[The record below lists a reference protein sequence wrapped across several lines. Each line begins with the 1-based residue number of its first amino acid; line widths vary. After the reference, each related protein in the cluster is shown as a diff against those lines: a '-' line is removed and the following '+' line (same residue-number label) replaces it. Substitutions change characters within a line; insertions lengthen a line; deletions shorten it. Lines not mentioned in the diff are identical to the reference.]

1 MSLNIQDLG
10 ITEDIRDVI
19 NEVSQG
25 FVYFFRE
32 SNSKPNPFSH
42 TPSNNVNYLG
52 KSPLISFQ
60 DGTEL
65 SRKSLL
71 MAEDGIFSFKTGIP
85 EEDIL
90 AGDFC
95 LLDFSEGISVKEGVI
110 KKKEIAIST
119 IVTFT
124 LDVTQNVPVPLR
136 PLIPLT

>member
-10 ITEDIRDVI
+10 ITDDIRDVI

-25 FVYFFRE
+25 FAYFFRE
-32 SNSKPNPFSH
+32 TNTKPNPFSPNP
-42 TPSNNVNYLG
+42 PSNVNYLG

-65 SRKSLL
+65 SRKKLL

-85 EEDIL
+85 EVEIL

-110 KKKEIAIST
+110 KEKSTAIST

-124 LDVTQNVPVPLR
+124 LDVTQNVPVPLP
-136 PLIPLT
+136 PLIPIT

>member
-25 FVYFFRE
+25 FAYFFRE
-32 SNSKPNPFSH
+32 NDTKSNPFSA
-42 TPSNNVNYLG
+42 TPLSNVNYLG

-65 SRKSLL
+65 SRKEILT
-71 MAEDGIFSFKTGIP
+71 AEDGIFSFKTGIP
-85 EEDIL
+85 QVNIL

-95 LLDFSEGISVKEGVI
+95 LLDFSEGTSIKEGVI
-110 KKKEIAIST
+110 KEKKIAIST

-124 LDVTQNVPVPLR
+124 LDVTQNVPVPLLS
-136 PLIPLT
+136 LIPPT